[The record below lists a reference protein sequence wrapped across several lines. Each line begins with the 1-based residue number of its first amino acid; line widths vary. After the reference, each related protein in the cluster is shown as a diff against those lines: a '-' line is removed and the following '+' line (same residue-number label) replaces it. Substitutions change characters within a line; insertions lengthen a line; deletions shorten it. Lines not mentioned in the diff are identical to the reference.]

1 MNYYNCGAEKVS
13 LKDLIKKAL
22 NTLYEKDW
30 ELLCLGKDERI
41 NKHVGERAI
50 VFRFGIYFQQE
61 LNKIP
66 ELKDLNLDC
75 EYNRKGTNPK
85 SITIKNR
92 IMPDIILHQRG
103 NNNHNLLV
111 LEFKGWWN
119 KNQEYDKKKIE
130 RLIDNAGEYG
140 YKEGYTILL
149 DKRYSDDNIQQV
161 FVDKQL

>member
-1 MNYYNCGAEKVS
+1 MNYYNNGEERVS

-22 NTLYEKDW
+22 NTLYEKDK
-30 ELLCLGKDERI
+30 ELLWLGESAGID
-41 NKHVGERAI
+41 KHVGERAI

-66 ELKDLNLDC
+66 ELKDLKLDC
-75 EYNRKGTNPK
+75 EYNRKGMDPK
-85 SITIKNR
+85 KITIEER

-103 NNNHNLLV
+103 NSNHNLLV
-111 LEFKGWWN
+111 IEFKGWWN

-130 RLIDNAGEYG
+130 KLIDNAGEYG

>member
-1 MNYYNCGAEKVS
+1 MNYYNNGEERVS

-22 NTLYEKDW
+22 NTLYEKDK
-30 ELLCLGKDERI
+30 ELLWLGESAGID
-41 NKHVGERAI
+41 KHVGERAI

-66 ELKDLNLDC
+66 ELKDLKLDC
-75 EYNRKGTNPK
+75 EYNRKGTDPK
-85 SITIKNR
+85 SIAIEHR

-103 NNNHNLLV
+103 NNEHNLLV

-130 RLIDNAGEYG
+130 GLVSNEGGYG

-149 DKRYSDDNIQQV
+149 EKNFSVENIQQV
-161 FVDKQL
+161 FPPKGI

>member
-1 MNYYNCGAEKVS
+1 MEKDTS

-22 NTLYEKDW
+22 ETLYAKDK
-30 ELLCLGKDERI
+30 ELLWLGESKGID
-41 NKHVGERAI
+41 KHVGERAI

-66 ELKDLNLDC
+66 ELKELNLDC
-75 EYNRKGTNPK
+75 EYNRKGLDPK
-85 SITIKNR
+85 SITIKDR
-92 IMPDIILHQRG
+92 IIPDIILHQRG

-119 KNQEYDKKKIE
+119 KKQDYDKKKIE
-130 RLIDNAGEYG
+130 KLISNEGEYG

-149 DKRYSDDNIQQV
+149 EKNFSEENIQQV
-161 FVDKQL
+161 FEE